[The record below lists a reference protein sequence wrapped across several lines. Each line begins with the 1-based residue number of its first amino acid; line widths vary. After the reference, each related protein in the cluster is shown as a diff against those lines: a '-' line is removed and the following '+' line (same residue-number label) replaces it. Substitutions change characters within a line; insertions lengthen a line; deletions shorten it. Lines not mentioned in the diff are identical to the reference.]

1 MFIAMNAFKVRKD
14 SGESFEAAWR
24 ERDTYLNEVPGILH
38 FALLRGDDDEDALNY
53 SSHTVWK
60 SREDFDTWTKS
71 DAFVQSH
78 RGGGSTTPLLLGHPQ
93 VSMWDAVLEQDF
105 RSDEEL

>member
-1 MFIAMNAFKVRKD
+1 MFIAMNAFKVKKD
-14 SGESFEAAWR
+14 SGEAFEAAWR

-38 FALLRGDDDEDALNY
+38 FALLRGDAEEDALNY
-53 SSHTVWK
+53 SSHTMWK
-60 SREDFDTWTKS
+60 SREHFDTWTKS

-93 VSMWDAVLEQDF
+93 VSTWDAVLEQDF
-105 RSDEEL
+105 QSGK